1 MAQKDKSK
9 KDNKSIE
16 KDVIVEISSQQP
28 EKKEVDSEVIVEIK
42 SNNKTDKKKK
52 EKTVSIKKYQKLEK
66 ELKEQQLTFE
76 QTNDKYYRLAAEFEN
91 FKKRTSKELTTIHKY
106 AGEKVLKEILP
117 IFDDIVRAVEN
128 ETEKDQDDN
137 FGFSMIY
144 KKFSKSLK
152 DLNVEPMIS
161 VGKPFDPELHHA
173 LMVREEEGIDAD
185 MVIEEFEKGYMYKD
199 KVLKHAKVV
208 VSK

>member
-137 FGFSMIY
+137 FGLSMIY